1 MSDTRHTS
9 KGPVRIITVGGGRG
23 VGKSAVVANLAVTLA
38 QSGRQVVVVDLDPLA
53 PRQHQLLG
61 VADLDSS
68 SVVPGAALSALL
80 APGGATALVATK
92 APGVRL
98 LLGQGAARVGLAPGE
113 SLRALRA
120 LQTLPGDVL
129 IIDVG
134 AGGEAGILDV
144 LQLGAHRVIVTTPQ
158 VASMHESFGLL
169 RAALGRLLRAQL
181 GATPTRLLDPPAAM
195 PEGEKAVDRDV
206 RIRDLDP
213 NLAARIRDIQSSFG
227 ACVVGNL
234 VQEPGQVGIFHALG
248 RMMNEYLGLEA
259 PILGWLPISAKVA
272 EACREGSPSV
282 LRPSQ
287 AQSDE
292 ARALRTMAEVL
303 MDAPIAPV
311 EAWLRAAI
319 PEPAVTP
326 LDPDTSLA
334 SGRVGPP
341 PVPRTS
347 PERTTVPIKMVSPTP
362 APSHPVATPNKTRV
376 YKRPSHK
383 RVANDNPEAAAIPGG
398 RRRMALPGMPPG
410 RSSG

>member
-1 MSDTRHTS
+1 
-9 KGPVRIITVGGGRG
+9 
-23 VGKSAVVANLAVTLA
+23 VGKSAVVANLAVTFA
-38 QSGRQVVVVDLDPLA
+38 QGGRQVVVVDLDPIA

-80 APGGATALVATK
+80 TPGGATALVATK

-98 LLGQGAARVGLAPGE
+98 LLGQGAARVGLAAGE
-113 SLRALRA
+113 SLRALAA
-120 LQTLPGDVL
+120 LQALPGDVL

-134 AGGEAGILDV
+134 AGSEAGLLDV
-144 LQLGAHRVIVTTPQ
+144 LHLGAHRLIVTTPQ

-169 RAALGRLLRAQL
+169 RAAMGRLLRGQL
-181 GATPTRLLDPPAAM
+181 GAAAARLLEPPAAL
-195 PEGEKAVDRDV
+195 PDGEKAVDLDT
-206 RIRDLDP
+206 RIRNIDP
-213 NLAARIRDIQSSFG
+213 ILAARIRDIQASFG

-259 PILGWLPISAKVA
+259 PILGWLPSSAKMA
-272 EACREGSPSV
+272 EACRDGSPSG

-292 ARALRTMAEVL
+292 ARALRTIAEVL
-303 MDAPIAPV
+303 LDAPIAPV
-311 EAWLRAAI
+311 EAWLQAAI
-319 PEPAVTP
+319 PEPVVTP
-326 LDPDTSLA
+326 SDPATSLV

-341 PVPRTS
+341 PLPRTS
-347 PERTTVPIKMVSPTP
+347 PERTTVPIRMVSTKPP
-362 APSHPVATPNKTRV
+362 PPQSVATPVKTRV

-383 RVANDNPEAAAIPGG
+383 RAANDNPEATAIPVG
-398 RRRMALPGMPPG
+398 RRRVALPGMPPG
-410 RSSG
+410 RSGG